1 MDILLVMALSVMVFV
16 VQLVLCWKSSS
27 KAVKLIPVFVM
38 AAAAVV
44 FSMMYI
50 GAFGGAY
57 HELEAFVC
65 TVALCYVAIGDALAW
80 LIHAAVKSIQ
90 NRRK

>member
-1 MDILLVMALSVMVFV
+1 MDILLIMALSVAAFAI
-16 VQLVLCWKSSS
+16 QLVLCWKASRM
-27 KAVKLIPVFVM
+27 AVKLILVAVM

-50 GAFGGAY
+50 GAFGGTN